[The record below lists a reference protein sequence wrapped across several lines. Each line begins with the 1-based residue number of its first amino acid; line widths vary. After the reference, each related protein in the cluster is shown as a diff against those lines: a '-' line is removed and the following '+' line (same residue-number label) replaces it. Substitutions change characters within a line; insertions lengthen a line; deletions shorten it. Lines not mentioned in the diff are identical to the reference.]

1 MTFDYNTLKKA
12 AANGGRIGNWKDL
25 PVFAV
30 KKDDLRKKGN
40 GAYYIVYDDG
50 NKLVKKTA
58 DTFFCYG
65 SIDKSGVVTEQSARE
80 YNLYEAYYMDKKV
93 EVKPQTVA
101 SAAIPE
107 TPGPDID
114 VRLEMDVDAT
124 LKKARELTIDDL
136 LKGFNYGLV

>member
-40 GAYYIVYDDG
+40 GAYYIIYDDG
-50 NKLVKKTA
+50 NKLVKKSA

-65 SIDKSGVVTEQSARE
+65 SIDKSGAVTEQSARE
-80 YNLYEAYYMDKKV
+80 YMEKKV
-93 EVKPQTVA
+93 ETRPQAAVPIA
-101 SAAIPE
+101 S
-107 TPGPDID
+107 GPDID

-136 LKGFNYGLV
+136 LKGFDYGLV

>member
-40 GAYYIVYDDG
+40 GAYYIIYDDG

-65 SIDKSGVVTEQSARE
+65 SIDKNGVVTEQSARE
-80 YNLYEAYYMDKKV
+80 YSLYEAYYMEKKV
-93 EVKPQTVA
+93 ETSSQPQAAVPVA
-101 SAAIPE
+101 
-107 TPGPDID
+107 PGPDID

-124 LKKARELTIDDL
+124 LKKARELTIGDL
-136 LKGFNYGLV
+136 LKGFDYGLV

>member
-93 EVKPQTVA
+93 ETRSQPQAAVPVA
-101 SAAIPE
+101 S
-107 TPGPDID
+107 GPDID

-124 LKKARELTIDDL
+124 LKKARELTIGDL
-136 LKGFNYGLV
+136 LKGFDYGLV

>member
-40 GAYYIVYDDG
+40 GAYYIIYDDG

-65 SIDKSGVVTEQSARE
+65 SIDKSGAVTEQSARE
-80 YNLYEAYYMDKKV
+80 YSLYEAYYIDKKV
-93 EVKPQTVA
+93 ETKPQAAVPVA
-101 SAAIPE
+101 S
-107 TPGPDID
+107 GPDID

-136 LKGFNYGLV
+136 LKGFDYGLV

>member
-40 GAYYIVYDDG
+40 GAYYIIYDDG
-50 NKLVKKTA
+50 NKLVKKIA

-65 SIDKSGVVTEQSARE
+65 SIDKSGAVTEQSARE
-80 YNLYEAYYMDKKV
+80 YMEKKV
-93 EVKPQTVA
+93 ETRPQAAVPIA
-101 SAAIPE
+101 S
-107 TPGPDID
+107 GPDID

-136 LKGFNYGLV
+136 LKGFDYGLV

>member
-65 SIDKSGVVTEQSARE
+65 SIDKNGAVTEQSARE
-80 YNLYEAYYMDKKV
+80 YSLYEAYYMEKKV
-93 EVKPQTVA
+93 ETKPQPQ
-101 SAAIPE
+101 AAV
-107 TPGPDID
+107 PGPDID

-124 LKKARELTIDDL
+124 LKKARELTIEDL
-136 LKGFNYGLV
+136 LKGFDYGLV

>member
-40 GAYYIVYDDG
+40 GAYYIIYDDG

-80 YNLYEAYYMDKKV
+80 YGLYETYYVEKKV
-93 EVKPQTVA
+93 EKPQAAVPVA
-101 SAAIPE
+101 S
-107 TPGPDID
+107 GPDID

-124 LKKARELTIDDL
+124 LKKARELTIGDL
-136 LKGFNYGLV
+136 LKGFDYGLV